1 MEGLISLREA
11 SKISGYHQDYLSFL
25 IRQNKLSGIRVGRNW
40 GVNKQDLLNFMSTK
54 PDSAPRKN
62 GQALSSNSNARNK
75 SVVIYLIV
83 FISLILIYVISQLSK
98 NSTNITENTS
108 KNVGQ
113 FQTNIL
119 FSEENEFSS
128 SKTATNSLK

>member
-1 MEGLISLREA
+1 
-11 SKISGYHQDYLSFL
+11 
-25 IRQNKLSGIRVGRNW
+25 
-40 GVNKQDLLNFMSTK
+40 MSTK